1 MPRKYHGEPE
11 REPDRRKV
19 LERIMREIHP
29 LLKADPEPI
38 KEIRKHQGKP
48 KFDLPAQ
55 KSGLLRNT
63 LRKPI
68 DPSAP
73 KKKRTFKYKPM
84 A

>member
-1 MPRKYHGEPE
+1 MPKKYEGEEERPPRKRG
-11 REPDRRKV
+11 K
-19 LERIMREIHP
+19 LEA
-29 LLKADPEPI
+29 LLKKDPELI
-38 KEIRKHQGKP
+38 GEMRKLRGKVRE
-48 KFDLPAQ
+48 FDPPAQ